1 MKKFKFN
8 LIDFIIVLCIVCAGV
23 LAVFVLGN
31 LKGTTG
37 GGEAET
43 VTLKYSVEFTKKDK
57 TVLDEFLA
65 AKERGDSCFVSEK
78 EKAPAVISDV
88 IYTPAKEQTTNL
100 RTGETGWGDIPELYD
115 VTVVLE
121 SPGTHNNKDV
131 IAGGSAVLKVGE
143 EISVKGKGYAG
154 YGFITSLDIVE

>member
-23 LAVFVLGN
+23 LAAFVLGN
-31 LKGTTG
+31 LKGTSG

-43 VTLKYSVEFTKKDK
+43 ETLKYSVEFTKKDK
-57 TVLDEFLA
+57 IVLDEFLA

-100 RTGETGWGDIPELYD
+100 RTGETNWEGIPELYD

-121 SPGTHNNKDV
+121 SPGTQNNKDV